1 MTNAVAA
8 PSTVRRFEGA
18 EAAELATQ
26 AAVFED
32 LQYVLRCCEH
42 LVTALAPPQ
51 PDTAFVEALWTGAL
65 VGYVRCFS
73 GRQAVLTEADLKE
86 LQLDGDVTEFHDMIK
101 KLRDHYAS
109 RHLNPRESFTI
120 GVAQSND
127 GRPHGRRGGLDAA
140 SARRRHHGAAARPGR
155 LRAVR
160 PARRPHPED
169 AERRAGRGGQAQPDR
184 PVEAAGGAPVR
195 LTAARAG
202 PVAQTSSARTA
213 DALLTTSISSVPSAA
228 SPSPAAGKA

>member
-1 MTNAVAA
+1 M
-8 PSTVRRFEGA
+8 
-18 EAAELATQ
+18 
-26 AAVFED
+26 
-32 LQYVLRCCEH
+32 LRCCEH

-51 PDTAFVEALWTGAL
+51 PDLAFVEALWTGAL

-127 GRPHGRRGGLDAA
+127 GTPQGVAVISTPRP
-140 SARRRHHGAAARPGR
+140 ARRRHHGPAARPGR
-155 LRAVR
+155 VRALG
-160 PARRPHPED
+160 PARRPDAED
-169 AERRAGRGGQAQPDR
+169 AERRARRGGQAQPDR
-184 PVEAAGGAPVR
+184 PVEAAGGASGRGV
-195 LTAARAG
+195 TASTIRYSSSY
-202 PVAQTSSARTA
+202 PPSKRVTSSASSTA
-213 DALLTTSISSVPSAA
+213 ACASSRAA
-228 SPSPAAGKA
+228 NVVMTGGKCAR

>member
-1 MTNAVAA
+1 MTDGGA

-18 EAAELATQ
+18 EAGQLAAQ

-86 LQLDGDVTEFHDMIK
+86 L
-101 KLRDHYAS
+101 A
-109 RHLNPRESFTI
+109 
-120 GVAQSND
+120 
-127 GRPHGRRGGLDAA
+127 
-140 SARRRHHGAAARPGR
+140 ARRRRHRVP
-155 LRAVR
+155 
-160 PARRPHPED
+160 
-169 AERRAGRGGQAQPDR
+169 
-184 PVEAAGGAPVR
+184 
-195 LTAARAG
+195 
-202 PVAQTSSARTA
+202 RT
-213 DALLTTSISSVPSAA
+213 
-228 SPSPAAGKA
+228 

>member
-1 MTNAVAA
+1 MTNGGA
-8 PSTVRRFEGA
+8 PSTVRKFEGA
-18 EAAELATQ
+18 EAGELAAQ

-51 PDTAFVEALWTGAL
+51 PDAAFVEALWTGAL

-127 GRPHGRRGGLDAA
+127 GKPTGVAVVSTPRPLVDDTTVRLLGRA
-140 SARRRHHGAAARPGR
+140 
-155 LRAVR
+155 
-160 PARRPHPED
+160 HPED
-169 AERRAGRGGQAQPDR
+169 AERRAGRGGQAQPER
-184 PVEAAGGAPVR
+184 PVEPPRRAPVGV
-195 LTAARAG
+195 TA
-202 PVAQTSSARTA
+202 
-213 DALLTTSISSVPSAA
+213 TTVRYSRS
-228 SPSPAAGKA
+228 